1 MPPPGRVVG
10 VDPPPPG
17 GTVVGIVPPGAV
29 VGGEVVV
36 VVGVDPSGGSSE
48 AKRAKPWTATP
59 LIIYLGFFMAV
70 ALRAQD
76 LTVRDAATAKASADA
91 ATLRKKFTDA
101 QFLLT
106 DERLDLMKSD
116 KLNEIVLKV
125 LHSATK
131 NEPMAGQALLKM
143 LERRAGKPSTEAAMQ
158 LILHHGA
165 FDEEPEDSGAQQ
177 RAAG

>member
-1 MPPPGRVVG
+1 MNIAKSTEVKSGEPEEKVSKLVIAAEFVESVAILALLSLGAAWYFEA
-10 VDPPPPG
+10 
-17 GTVVGIVPPGAV
+17 GTWQF
-29 VGGEVVV
+29 
-36 VVGVDPSGGSSE
+36 
-48 AKRAKPWTATP
+48 WTATP